1 MIGPRSDKKV
11 GTVVCIVKSKPVILN
26 WIQLLTP
33 HPVIKLSDKNLASPD
48 VRPSGPIDFCELVKE
63 TSTKGSILQ
72 LSELIFGGSR
82 VTGIDIRFLPVV

>member
-1 MIGPRSDKKV
+1 MDSLKKKV
-11 GTVVCIVKSKPVILN
+11 WTVVCVVKSKPVILN

-72 LSELIFGGSR
+72 LSEPSGYLAA
-82 VTGIDIRFLPVV
+82 PVALASI